1 MDYQVNFKKINT
13 GFSLV
18 ELIMVIGIFSLI
30 ISISTSGFNSFKSH
44 SNLAIGVGGVV
55 EAIRLAQSSAQSGK
69 GDSAWGVKILSDEVV
84 VFKGSDYSGRDTSF
98 DEHLNFQGG
107 VSASGLSEIIF
118 EKITGK
124 TVNVGDVFISNT
136 SGEQKLSINSF
147 GTINYLNVVPVNPQG
162 CTGTPWGDVVEGY
175 SNTAYLTS
183 SVDYPLVCISEN
195 RTCNA
200 GTMSGSYTNTSCSVV
215 NYPMSKWSF
224 DEGSGCVAND
234 LYGINGGVLGI
245 NCPTVSPSWVAGKTG
260 SALSFNGTSNN
271 VSINNSVNL
280 NFTTSMSVSAW
291 IKWNVTPSTG
301 VAYATIV
308 NKNGDN
314 QYRLQH
320 NATNSKF
327 EFGIKTNTGSTYV
340 TSTTTPVVGVWYHLV
355 GTWDGNL
362 VKIYVNGILEQTG
375 TRVGALLSSTSPL
388 KIASFSADYR
398 YFNGIIDEVS
408 FWDRA
413 LSQQEIIQIFSSN
426 L

>member
-1 MDYQVNFKKINT
+1 
-13 GFSLV
+13 
-18 ELIMVIGIFSLI
+18 
-30 ISISTSGFNSFKSH
+30 
-44 SNLAIGVGGVV
+44 
-55 EAIRLAQSSAQSGK
+55 
-69 GDSAWGVKILSDEVV
+69 
-84 VFKGSDYSGRDTSF
+84 
-98 DEHLNFQGG
+98 
-107 VSASGLSEIIF
+107 
-118 EKITGK
+118 
-124 TVNVGDVFISNT
+124 
-136 SGEQKLSINSF
+136 
-147 GTINYLNVVPVNPQG
+147 
-162 CTGTPWGDVVEGY
+162 
-175 SNTAYLTS
+175 
-183 SVDYPLVCISEN
+183 
-195 RTCNA
+195 
-200 GTMSGSYTNTSCSVV
+200 
-215 NYPMSKWSF
+215 
-224 DEGSGCVAND
+224 
-234 LYGINGGVLGI
+234 
-245 NCPTVSPSWVAGKTG
+245 
-260 SALSFNGTSNN
+260 
-271 VSINNSVNL
+271 
-280 NFTTSMSVSAW
+280 MSVSAW